1 MPRAGR
7 CGWIVAGHKH
17 NVFGTVGPTDKRSR
31 MESQSLPAEIDIA
44 ESASRCASI
53 EYFAALA
60 LTYSYFQTTT

>member
-31 MESQSLPAEIDIA
+31 VESQSLPAGINIA
-44 ESASRCASI
+44 ESASKCTFI
-53 EYFAALA
+53 ERISGPLV
-60 LTYSYFQTTT
+60 LT